1 MKKILIFLL
10 FSIFFFNSCKK
21 DSSNPVN
28 TNNTPP
34 APTLLSPSDSASNV
48 GLPVTLSWKST
59 PGDSS
64 YTLQVTADDL
74 FSNFVFN
81 QSELKTTSQQITG
94 LSNATTYHWR
104 VNAKNNNGTSGWS
117 GVWTFKTAVSGVTF
131 TITQQQGTQ
140 GIIFYAT
147 PSAAVTITNVNVS
160 VTNVT
165 PPFNKDYTGDGTT
178 VYPANTALEIN
189 EFTGVASGQ
198 KWVFVFTGKLGSAT
212 GTAFTATSNYT
223 VP

>member
-21 DSSNPVN
+21 NSSNPVDTN
-28 TNNTPP
+28 TAPS
-34 APTLLSPSDSASNV
+34 APTLLSPADSATNV
-48 GLPVTLSWKST
+48 SIPVTLSWKST
-59 PGDSS
+59 LGDSS

-81 QSELKTTSQQITG
+81 QSELKNTSQQITG
-94 LSNATTYHWR
+94 LSNGTTYHWR
-104 VNAKNNNGTSGWS
+104 VSVKNNNGTSGWS
-117 GVWTFKTAVSGVTF
+117 NVRTFKTAVNSVSFG
-131 TITQQQGTQ
+131 ITQGAGNQG

-147 PSAAVTITNVNVS
+147 PSVAVTITNVNVS
-160 VTNVT
+160 VAAAQYNH
-165 PPFNKDYTGDGTT
+165 DIQGDGTT
-178 VYPANTALEIN
+178 VYPANQAVSIN

-198 KWVFVFTGKLGSAT
+198 KWVFVFTGHLGTAT
-212 GTAFTATSNYT
+212 GTAFSATSNYT

>member
-1 MKKILIFLL
+1 VKKILLLLL
-10 FSIFFFNSCKK
+10 FSIFIFNSCKK

-28 TNNTPP
+28 TNTAPS
-34 APTLLSPSDSASNV
+34 APTLLSPTDSATNV
-48 GLPVTLSWKST
+48 SIPVTLSWKST
-59 PGDSS
+59 LGDSS

-94 LSNATTYHWR
+94 LTNGTTYHWR
-104 VNAKNNNGTSGWS
+104 VSAKNNNGTSGWS
-117 GVWTFKTAVSGVTF
+117 GVWTFKTAVSSVTF
-131 TITQQQGTQ
+131 GITQATGNT

-147 PSAAVTITNVNVS
+147 PSVAVTITNVNVS

-189 EFTGVASGQ
+189 EFTGVATGQ
-198 KWVFVFTGKLGSAT
+198 KWVFVFTGKLGTAT